1 MLRCHGNLLIKEKNI
16 KDDRRSI
23 YVKQANQLF
32 QKMVRLSLLQLKL
45 EIIFFILDIKI
56 EREIVF
62 TFHSLYYSRYTY
74 I

>member
-1 MLRCHGNLLIKEKNI
+1 
-16 KDDRRSI
+16 
-23 YVKQANQLF
+23 
-32 QKMVRLSLLQLKL
+32 MVRLSLLQLKL